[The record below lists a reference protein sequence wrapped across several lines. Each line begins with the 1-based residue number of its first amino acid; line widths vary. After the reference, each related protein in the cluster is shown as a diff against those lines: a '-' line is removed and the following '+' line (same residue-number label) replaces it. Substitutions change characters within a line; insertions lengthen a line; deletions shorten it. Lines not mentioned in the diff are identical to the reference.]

1 MPIKDMHT
9 TVLEVTHSEP
19 LSYVLSLAKQLA
31 LIIPELIY
39 LPITT
44 HGCRLVKPLITF
56 DAAGVAL
63 SFVPQS
69 QILSKG
75 RDHSIPTIHH
85 LRGTLWQRMTNTG
98 VAIQSRYRV
107 PTAHITL
114 ARFVS
119 GGTTNVTTLSPAVDE
134 QYFECSMETVRMF
147 MDTIEQLNEV
157 LENDM
162 TVWEVNDELVCRV
175 GDLWYGGGWTVDPK
189 TPEARPKH

>member
-1 MPIKDMHT
+1 MPTKDMHT

-31 LIIPELIY
+31 PIIPELIA
-39 LPITT
+39 LPTTT

-63 SFVPQS
+63 SFVPHTQM
-69 QILSKG
+69 LAKG
-75 RDHSIPTIHH
+75 RMQHLVPTIHH
-85 LRGTLWQRMTNTG
+85 LRRELWQRITKRG
-98 VAIQSRYRV
+98 VPIESRYRV

-119 GGTTNVTTLSPAVDE
+119 AGTTKSASLLPADE
-134 QYFECSMETVRMF
+134 QYFKCSKEKIREF
-147 MDTIEQLNEV
+147 MDKIERLNEG
-157 LENDM
+157 LEDDM
-162 TVWEVNDELVCRV
+162 TVWELKNGLVCRV

-189 TPEARPKH
+189 NPEARPKH